1 PRAAARPRRSCRWW
15 RQWWRCSSEVALLLA
30 VFHAGLGDAVVGAG
44 RAAFGDAGPGDL
56 GHHRGVVRGVGL
68 HAAGA
73 GGVADGPEAD
83 QFRAGLF
90 AGEGLEESGLGQ
102 EHAVALDHLALVR
115 VVDRRQLDV
124 LSLDVLPDV
133 EFGPVR
139 QREDADVLA
148 PAVLAVV
155 ELPQLGALRAG
166 VPGAEGVPEG
176 EGALLGAGLLLVAT
190 GTAED
195 RVEAVLLDAA
205 QQGGG
210 LEAVAAGAGA
220 GPLDHAAPAATASRP
235 PPGRAAS
242 RRTAS

>member
-1 PRAAARPRRSCRWW
+1 
-15 RQWWRCSSEVALLLA
+15 
-30 VFHAGLGDAVVGAG
+30 
-44 RAAFGDAGPGDL
+44 
-56 GHHRGVVRGVGL
+56 
-68 HAAGA
+68 
-73 GGVADGPEAD
+73 
-83 QFRAGLF
+83 F

-176 EGALLGAGLLLVAT
+176 EDALLGAGLLLVAT

-220 GPLDHAAPAATASRP
+220 GLLDHAAGVDVVLDVRDQQFDAGLRD
-235 PPGRAAS
+235 
-242 RRTAS
+242 